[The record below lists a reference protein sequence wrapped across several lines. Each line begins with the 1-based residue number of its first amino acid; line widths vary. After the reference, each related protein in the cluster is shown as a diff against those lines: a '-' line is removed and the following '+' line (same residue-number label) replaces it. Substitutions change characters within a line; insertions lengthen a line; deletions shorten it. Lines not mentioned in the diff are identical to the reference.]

1 MIRFTVMPRYR
12 ELNIM
17 NRVLTKDFVPE
28 SFRNPA
34 PRAFSGVFRPASCM
48 QRDLMGCGNKR
59 ALWPG
64 SSVTKY
70 LIHMLLCILL
80 RTENLMGSGNAC

>member
-1 MIRFTVMPRYR
+1 MPRYR

-17 NRVLTKDFVPE
+17 NRVLTKGIRPE
-28 SFRNPA
+28 PFCNPA
-34 PRAFSGVFRPASCM
+34 PRAFSGVFRPASRM
-48 QRDLMGCGNKR
+48 QCDLMNGEQ

-64 SSVTKY
+64 
-70 LIHMLLCILL
+70 LLSEKILPAGILHLL